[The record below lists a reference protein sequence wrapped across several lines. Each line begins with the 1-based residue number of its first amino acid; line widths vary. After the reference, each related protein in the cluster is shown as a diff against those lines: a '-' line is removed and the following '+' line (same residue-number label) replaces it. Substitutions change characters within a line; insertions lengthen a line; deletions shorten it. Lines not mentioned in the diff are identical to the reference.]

1 MTTIKIIADNPS
13 DAGNNQPI
21 FDSEGWLQE
30 ITLYC
35 EIESQS
41 QDRCTKAEID
51 LNQFFTEIDNG
62 QDLILSVFDD
72 SSPEATF
79 DDNFALVINV
89 GQDGIAIYDPISMFF
104 YNPDIS
110 SWTLE
115 NVIFVATDP
124 FGSKEI
130 STPVTFTVIGIN
142 FEIDTPEIT
151 VVKDGESVT
160 FSGIGLPG
168 KTVTALIDKV
178 PANST
183 IVSSDSTWSLDI
195 PSSRFDEGAVTP

>member
-1 MTTIKIIADNPS
+1 MI
-13 DAGNNQPI
+13 QR
-21 FDSEGWLQE
+21 GWLQE
-30 ITLYC
+30 IILYC

-51 LNQFFTEIDNG
+51 LNQFFTETDNG

-124 FGSKEI
+124 FGSKQ
-130 STPVTFTVIGIN
+130 N
-142 FEIDTPEIT
+142 FYT
-151 VVKDGESVT
+151 GY
-160 FSGIGLPG
+160 FYCY
-168 KTVTALIDKV
+168 
-178 PANST
+178 
-183 IVSSDSTWSLDI
+183 WH
-195 PSSRFDEGAVTP
+195 